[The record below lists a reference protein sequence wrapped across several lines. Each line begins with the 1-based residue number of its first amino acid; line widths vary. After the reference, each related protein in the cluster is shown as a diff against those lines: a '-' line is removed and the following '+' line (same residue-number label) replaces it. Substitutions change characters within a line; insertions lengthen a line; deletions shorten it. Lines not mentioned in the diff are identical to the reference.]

1 LHSKNQLQ
9 DTARDVETLQI
20 GYSSIRVFVF
30 VGTMNVTI
38 YY

>member
-20 GYSSIRVFVF
+20 GYSIRVFVF